1 MDVPPVVAAQA
12 GADAIGDD
20 LRLDETTVTLLLV
33 RLPDL
38 AAQTVRAITEEVP
51 AYRAAFA
58 GPLGATITS
67 AVEVALRGF
76 LRLASQPVADPTVDG
91 RTRTPALDGAYDLGR
106 VEARGGRTM
115 DALLA
120 AYRAG
125 TREAWREFSRT
136 ALETGVSARGMARF
150 AELVFAYIDGLSA
163 ASAAGHADELAISGR
178 VRERY
183 LGLLGLGTLTGEP
196 ADRLEKQ
203 AERAG
208 WRPPATLSVIVL
220 PGGQAAGAMAAL
232 DGRTLRIDDELP
244 DLTED
249 EQSELSV
256 LLVADAA
263 GGRRPAVL
271 RALAGLDA
279 HVGPARPWTQAR
291 VSYLRALRARRWGLG
306 GPGDPCDTD
315 EHLPALVV
323 TADAEALAD
332 LQARALAPLAGLRPT
347 TAHRLTET
355 LRAWLLHQGRREDVA
370 AALHVHPQTVRYR
383 LGQLREHFG
392 SRWDDP
398 AEVAALTVALVVP
411 PAGDAGPDDTEPEPE
426 VPRTRK
432 RPPI

>member
-1 MDVPPVVAAQA
+1 MDVLPAGAAQVDG
-12 GADAIGDD
+12 GAIADD
-20 LRLDETTVTLLLV
+20 LRLDETTVTLLLA

-38 AAQTVRAITEEVP
+38 AAHTVRAITEEVP

-76 LRLASQPVADPTVDG
+76 LRLASQPAADPAADG

-106 VEARGGRTM
+106 GEARGGRTM

-136 ALETGVSARGMARF
+136 ALETGVSARGMAWF

-183 LGLLGLGTLTGEP
+183 LSQLGLGVVTGEP
-196 ADRLEKQ
+196 ADRLEKL

-208 WRPPATLSVIVL
+208 WRPPATFSVVVL
-220 PGGQAAGAMAAL
+220 PGGQAARAMAAL
-232 DGRTLRIDDELP
+232 DGRTLRIDDDLP

-249 EQSELSV
+249 EQSDLSV

-263 GGRRPAVL
+263 VGRRPAVL
-271 RALAGLDA
+271 RSLDGLDA
-279 HVGPARPWTQAR
+279 HLGPARPWTQAR
-291 VSYLRALRARRWGLG
+291 VSYLRALRARRWGLRG
-306 GPGDPCDTD
+306 AGVACDTD

-323 TADAEALAD
+323 TADPEALAD
-332 LQARALAPLAGLRPT
+332 LQARVLAPLAGLRPT

-398 AEVAALTVALVVP
+398 DEVAALTVALVVP
-411 PAGDAGPDDTEPEPE
+411 PETPAGDDASDGGA
-426 VPRTRK
+426 
-432 RPPI
+432 